1 MHIRRPRL
9 WKMVGYS
16 FLVGGGGPLAVD
28 LLNFTRTWSVD
39 AEGLR
44 IGVWSSFVLL
54 LGIAELGATRML
66 RAVQASVGERSRLW
80 TALAMVGC
88 LGGGVMLS
96 LAWNRAMGFPQTR
109 NQTALA
115 LGGGF
120 LLLTGLIALAS
131 ERVVRMAG
139 RGHAA
144 PDPSTAPASQPGR

>member
-1 MHIRRPRL
+1 MHIRRPQL

-16 FLVGGGGPLAVD
+16 FLLGGGGPLAFD
-28 LLNFTRTWSVD
+28 LVNFTRTWNVD

-44 IGVWSSFVLL
+44 IGVWSSFILL
-54 LGIAELGATRML
+54 LGIAELGATRMM
-66 RAVQASVGERSRLW
+66 RAVQAGVGERSRLW
-80 TALAMVGC
+80 TALASVGC

-131 ERVVRMAG
+131 ERVVRLAG
-139 RGHAA
+139 HPA
-144 PDPSTAPASQPGR
+144 PDPSTAAASQPGR